1 MIFRALAAT
10 LVSALCSFMVN
21 AEPSKSRHPPAN
33 QPSPGCGDFN
43 YSISALGPLDY
54 RITDPEVI
62 DFVEVRHFTPQVE
75 RLVKGEKGTLGSE
88 MAYMLGVF
96 PNHHRAL
103 RSALELTK
111 RHGGTMPPE
120 MKYSVDCWF
129 DRAIAYRPDDVLVR
143 VLWAQE
149 LIRRGDRRSAL
160 QQVEIAETFAK
171 GSPPSHYNL
180 GLLYFE
186 LREYEKSMSNAK
198 IAYDNGFN
206 LPGLRDKLTKAGKW
220 KD

>member
-1 MIFRALAAT
+1 
-10 LVSALCSFMVN
+10 
-21 AEPSKSRHPPAN
+21 
-33 QPSPGCGDFN
+33 
-43 YSISALGPLDY
+43 
-54 RITDPEVI
+54 VI

-88 MAYMLGVF
+88 IAYMLGVF

-103 RSALELTK
+103 RSGVELTR

-120 MKYSVDCWF
+120 MKYSITCWF

-149 LIRRGDRRSAL
+149 LIRRGDRRGAL
-160 QQVEIAETFAK
+160 HQIEVAETYAK
-171 GSPPSHYNL
+171 GNPHSHYNI
-180 GLLYFE
+180 GLIYFD
-186 LREYEKSMSNAK
+186 LQEYDRSMSNAK
-198 IAYDNGFN
+198 IAYDSGFT
-206 LPGLRDKLTKAGKW
+206 LPGLKDKLSKAGKW